1 MSSYEAMIPS
11 GASLVAPALR
21 TRAYAKAVRH
31 SLLVRF
37 LKVFIPV
44 GSVVGVAAV
53 VAIALFNPFARV
65 AGLTLGPV
73 SLSGTHVTMESP
85 RLRGYRR
92 DAQPY
97 DVTATAAT
105 QDVRKPNLVE
115 LKELRAKLAM
125 DDKGGTARLEAVSG
139 TFDTHKEMLELRE
152 QVRIDSDAGHAVRMT
167 SAVIDLK
174 AGTVVSN
181 EPVTVTLTNGKIDAA
196 GVDVSDGGRVLH
208 FRGRVR
214 TVFENITEP
223 QATAPGPARTTQA
236 EPASP
241 TR

>member
-1 MSSYEAMIPS
+1 MSSYEARVPI
-11 GASLVAPALR
+11 GASLAAPARR
-21 TRAYAKAVRH
+21 TRAYASAVRH

-44 GSVVGVAAV
+44 GSVVGVVAV
-53 VAIALFNPFARV
+53 VGVALFNPFARV

-115 LKELRAKLAM
+115 LKELRAKLSM
-125 DDKGGTARLEAVSG
+125 DDKGGTARLEAISG
-139 TFDTHKEMLELRE
+139 TFDTQKEMLELRE

-167 SAVIDLK
+167 SAVIDFK

-181 EPVTVTLTNGKIDAA
+181 EPVTVTLTNGTIDAA
-196 GVDVSDGGRVLH
+196 GVDVSDGGRVMH

-223 QATAPGPARTTQA
+223 QATEPRPARTTQA

>member
-1 MSSYEAMIPS
+1 MSSFEAAIPGGGS
-11 GASLVAPALR
+11 FAAPTPR
-21 TRAYAKAVRH
+21 RRAYAKAVRH
-31 SLLVRF
+31 SRLVRF

-44 GSVVGVAAV
+44 GSVLGTLAV
-53 VAIALFNPFARV
+53 VGIALFNPFARV
-65 AGLTLGPV
+65 AGLTLGPI

-92 DAQPY
+92 DTQPY
-97 DVTATAAT
+97 DVTAAAAT

-139 TFDTHKEMLELRE
+139 TFDTQKEILELRE
-152 QVRIDSDAGHAVRMT
+152 QVRIDSDRGHAVRMS
-167 SAVIDLK
+167 SALIDFK

-181 EPVTVTLTNGKIDAA
+181 QPVTVTLSNGKIDAE
-196 GVDVSDGGRVLH
+196 GVDVSDGGRVMQ

-214 TVFENITEP
+214 TVFESIAEP
-223 QATAPGPARTTQA
+223 QAGAPAPARTSQA
-236 EPASP
+236 EPVSSS
-241 TR
+241 R

>member
-1 MSSYEAMIPS
+1 M
-11 GASLVAPALR
+11 
-21 TRAYAKAVRH
+21 RH
-31 SLLVRF
+31 SRLVRF
-37 LKVFIPV
+37 LKVFIPL
-44 GSVVGVAAV
+44 GSGVAV
-53 VAIALFNPFARV
+53 VAVVGFALFNPFAQV

-97 DVTATAAT
+97 DVTAIAAT

-115 LKELRAKLAM
+115 LKELRAKLPM

-139 TFDTHKEMLELRE
+139 TFDTQKEKLELRE
-152 QVRIDSDAGHAVRMT
+152 DVRIDSDQGHAVRMT
-167 SAVIDLK
+167 SALIDLK

-181 EPVTVTLTNGKIDAA
+181 EPVTVTLTNGKIVAT
-196 GVDVSDGGRVLH
+196 GVDVSDGGRVMH

-214 TVFENITEP
+214 TVFENKAEP
-223 QATAPGPARTTQA
+223 EAEAAGPARTTEAQ
-236 EPASP
+236 PVSS